1 MGRVAGA
8 HVVENTESHQ
18 IIEEFMLAANEAVA
32 ELLAKAELHFLRRV
46 HQAPD
51 PRKLKALDRIR
62 RRAWAFNVESLESRF
77 ELQKLLADVAG
88 RRNNGPSTMRCC
100 AACSGPSTAPRKK
113 ATMPWP
119 ASATATSP
127 RRFAAIPT

>member
-1 MGRVAGA
+1 M
-8 HVVENTESHQ
+8 NTESHQ

-32 ELLAKAELHFLRRV
+32 EMLAEAELHFLRRV

-51 PRKLKALDRIR
+51 PRKLKALTEFVTGLGFKI
-62 RRAWAFNVESLESRF
+62 ESLESRF

-88 RRNNGPSTMRCC
+88 KPEAARGQLRRCC

-113 ATMPWP
+113 GTTRWP
-119 ASATATSP
+119 ASATATS
-127 RRFAAIPT
+127 RRRSAAIPT